1 MTHRLTGFGLLASC
15 VVLAGCNDINEPE
28 TATAPSPETPSLAVA
43 ANSWVT
49 RANIPSVQRQGFA
62 TAPIKNSA
70 GQYVVYMIG
79 GATEAGASLSNNL
92 AYNVSTNTWSWK
104 KPLPVPL
111 YGTNG
116 IGVIGGKLYLS
127 GGIGVG
133 RNYSR
138 ALYVYDPAANTW
150 TQKANI
156 PRFSYGGVSGVIN
169 NKLYV
174 YTNCDSDV
182 GLCEPEGEEA
192 RLYRYDP
199 VTNQWTTLARPKT
212 AHIYGTGGVIAGK
225 FYVAGGWGS
234 ELEVYDPASNTWS
247 TRAPLPTLRRQ
258 AAGGILQG
266 KLYVM
271 GGYNETSIS
280 RANTVYDP
288 ATNRWTEKA
297 PLPAARRNFSA
308 SPVALNGQLRMEV
321 LGGSAPNNLAYIP

>member
-1 MTHRLTGFGLLASC
+1 M
-15 VVLAGCNDINEPE
+15 NEPE
-28 TATAPSPETPSLAVA
+28 TATTPSAGTLSLAVA

-104 KPLPVPL
+104 KPMPVPL

-127 GGIGVG
+127 GGIFKG
-133 RNYSR
+133 RDYSR
-138 ALYVYDPAANTW
+138 ALYMYDPAANTW
-150 TQKANI
+150 TQKADM
-156 PRFSYGGVSGVIN
+156 PKFSYGGVSGVIN

-174 YTNCDSDV
+174 YANCDSDV
-182 GLCEPEGEEA
+182 GLCEPEGDQA
-192 RLYRYDP
+192 WLYRYDP

-234 ELEVYDPASNTWS
+234 ELEVYDPWSNTWS
-247 TRAPLPTLRRQ
+247 TRAPLPTSRRQ

-271 GGYNETSIS
+271 GGYNDTGIS

-288 ATNRWTEKA
+288 ATNQWTEKA
-297 PLPAARRNFSA
+297 PLPADRRNISA
-308 SPVALNGQLRMEV
+308 SAVALNGQLRMQV
-321 LGGSAPNNLAYIP
+321 LGGPTPNNLAYIP